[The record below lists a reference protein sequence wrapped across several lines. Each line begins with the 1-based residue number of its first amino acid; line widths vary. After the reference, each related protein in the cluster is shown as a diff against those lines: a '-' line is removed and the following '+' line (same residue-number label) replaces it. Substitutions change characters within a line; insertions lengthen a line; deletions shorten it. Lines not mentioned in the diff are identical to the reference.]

1 MVCCDKL
8 VSLPS
13 NPCVNTILETYYRE
27 YASEILQCDDDA
39 EEQPKTEINRM
50 GTASKSLRLR
60 RQRQRRLSSESS
72 GDCLLDEDK
81 DFDEILRNLR
91 ICLEVLHSIRCALF
105 CCLNPGLKLAKLFFL
120 S

>member
-1 MVCCDKL
+1 LQVVCCEKL

-27 YASEILQCDDDA
+27 YASEILQCEEDA
-39 EEQPKTEINRM
+39 EEQTKELGPGR
-50 GTASKSLRLR
+50 GAAASKSLRLR

-72 GDCLLDEDK
+72 GDCLLEEDK

-91 ICLEVLHSIRCALF
+91 ISLEVLHSIRYA
-105 CCLNPGLKLAKLFFL
+105 
-120 S
+120 

>member
-1 MVCCDKL
+1 VVCCDKL
-8 VSLPS
+8 VSLPA

-39 EEQPKTEINRM
+39 EEQTKDISRM
-50 GTASKSLRLR
+50 GAAAKSLRLR

-105 CCLNPGLKLAKLFFL
+105 AYFHVKH
-120 S
+120 